1 MEKVGIWLSA
11 FRLRTLP
18 LALSSI
24 FMGAAIVSEHPA
36 DFVLI
41 LGLAALTTLF
51 LQILSNLA
59 NDYGDHQNGADN
71 SNRIGPARAVQSG
84 EISPKGMFKA
94 MIIFSALAFLSGCA
108 LLYTAFDQQQRWL
121 AALFLI
127 FGLFAIA
134 AALKYTAGKNPYGY
148 RGLGDI
154 SVFVFFGIIG
164 VAGSNFL
171 FTKDFDLIALLPA
184 CTIGFLSAAV
194 LNLNNMRDIKGDR
207 ESGKRTLVVFMG
219 SKKAKAYHYAL
230 IFSAWVSLLLFFL
243 LREHSPW
250 VYLAF
255 IFFPIHLIHLKK
267 VAAIQAPADFDPE
280 LKKIALST
288 FGISFI
294 LLLLAI
300 ISL

>member
-24 FMGAAIVSEHPA
+24 FMGAAIVSEQPA
-36 DFVLI
+36 DFALI
-41 LGLAALTTLF
+41 LSLAALTTLF

-59 NDYGDHQNGADN
+59 NDYGDYQNGADN
-71 SNRIGPARAVQSG
+71 HSRIGPARAVQSG
-84 EISPKGMFKA
+84 EISSQSMFRA
-94 MIIFSALAFLSGCA
+94 MLVFSVLAFISGSS
-108 LLYTAFDQQQRWL
+108 LLYIAFDQEQGLL
-121 AALFLI
+121 AAIFLI
-127 FGLFAIA
+127 MGLLAIG

-154 SVFVFFGIIG
+154 SVFVFFGLIG
-164 VAGSNFL
+164 VAGTNFL

-184 CTIGFLSAAV
+184 STIGFLSAAV
-194 LNLNNMRDIKGDR
+194 LNLNNMRDINGDR
-207 ESGKRTLVVFMG
+207 ESGKRTIVVLMG
-219 SKKAKAYHYAL
+219 SKKAKVYHYAL
-230 IFSAWVSLLLFFL
+230 IISAWISLLLFFL
-243 LREHSPW
+243 LSKFNPW
-250 VYLAF
+250 AYLSF
-255 IFFPIHLIHLKK
+255 IFLPLHLLHLKK
-267 VAAIQAPADFDPE
+267 VLAVQVPSDYDPE

-294 LLLLAI
+294 LLLLAL

>member
-24 FMGAAIVSEHPA
+24 FMGAAIVSEQPA
-36 DFVLI
+36 DFALI
-41 LGLAALTTLF
+41 LSLAALTTLF

-59 NDYGDHQNGADN
+59 NDYGDYQNGADN
-71 SNRIGPARAVQSG
+71 HSRIGPARAVQSG
-84 EISPKGMFKA
+84 EISSQSMFRA
-94 MIIFSALAFLSGCA
+94 MLVFSVLAFISGSS
-108 LLYTAFDQQQRWL
+108 LLYIAFDQEQGLL
-121 AALFLI
+121 AAIFLI
-127 FGLFAIA
+127 MGLLAIG

-154 SVFVFFGIIG
+154 SVFVFFGLIG
-164 VAGSNFL
+164 VAGTNFL

-184 CTIGFLSAAV
+184 STIGFLSAAV
-194 LNLNNMRDIKGDR
+194 LNLNNMRDINGDR
-207 ESGKRTLVVFMG
+207 ESGKRTIVVLMG
-219 SKKAKAYHYAL
+219 SKKAKVYHYAL
-230 IFSAWVSLLLFFL
+230 IFSAWMSLLMFFL
-243 LREHSPW
+243 LSDLNSW
-250 VYLAF
+250 AYLAF
-255 IFFPIHLIHLKK
+255 IFFPIHLVHLKK
-267 VAAIQAPADFDPE
+267 VAAVQVPADFDPE

-294 LLLLAI
+294 LLLLAV

>member
-24 FMGAAIVSEHPA
+24 FMGAAIVSEQPA
-36 DFVLI
+36 DFALI
-41 LGLAALTTLF
+41 LSLAALTTLF

-59 NDYGDHQNGADN
+59 NDYGDYQNGADN
-71 SNRIGPARAVQSG
+71 HSRIGPARAVQSG
-84 EISPKGMFKA
+84 EISSQAMFRA
-94 MIIFSALAFLSGCA
+94 MLVFSVLAFISGSS
-108 LLYTAFDQQQRWL
+108 LLYIAFDQEQGLL
-121 AALFLI
+121 AAIFLI
-127 FGLFAIA
+127 MGLLAIG

-154 SVFVFFGIIG
+154 SVFVFFGLIG

-184 CTIGFLSAAV
+184 CTIGLLSAAV
-194 LNLNNMRDIKGDR
+194 LNLNNMRDIDGDR
-207 ESGKRTLVVFMG
+207 ESGKRTIVVLMG
-219 SKKAKAYHYAL
+219 SKKAKVYHYAL
-230 IFSAWVSLLLFFL
+230 IFCAWISLLVFFL
-243 LREHSPW
+243 LSDFNSW
-250 VYLAF
+250 GYIVF
-255 IFFPIHLIHLKK
+255 TFFPIHLVHLKK
-267 VAAIQAPADFDPE
+267 VAAVQQAKDFDPE

-288 FGISFI
+288 FGISCV